1 MLKEQGWTRKNY
13 EVLKELIQAHRS
25 SAETQKYDR
34 NYVVADWDNTS
45 AMYDVQ
51 DAVFLY
57 QLFELRYAMD
67 PEDFLYILRKEFE
80 MEEGSHAYR
89 ISEQIAKGYT
99 LLYERKKREGIDK
112 LKGEEDYRTFVAL
125 MVYFYNEL
133 SYAQLD
139 YGRGCHRILYLFY
152 KMTEEEVR
160 ILTKDA
166 LDFWMKAPL
175 KILRLAFDFEGEKIR
190 TCIQTGIRRIP
201 QQADLYDKLRNNNID
216 IYICTASSELV
227 VEEVASSEVLGY
239 GFSKG
244 EVVGMNLLKDE
255 EGRFLAEVDT
265 DKLLTY
271 MQGKADYL
279 ARLEELYGKAPI
291 LYMGDSNGDYQ
302 ALTYPNL
309 EVGLIV
315 NIEKTGEINRLKE
328 MAGRAYEGGTRYLL
342 QGRDE
347 RIGEFI
353 DSETSIELE
362 R

>member
-13 EVLKELIQAHRS
+13 EVLKELIRAHRS
-25 SAETQKYDR
+25 SEETQKYDR

-67 PEDFLYILRKEFE
+67 PEDFLYVLRKEFE

-89 ISEQIAKGYT
+89 ISAQIAQVYSR
-99 LLYERKKREGIDK
+99 LYEMRNEGIDK
-112 LKGEEDYRTFVAL
+112 LKDEEDYRNFVAS

-133 SYAQLD
+133 SYVQLD
-139 YGRGCHRILYLFY
+139 YGKGCHRILYLFCG
-152 KMTEEEVR
+152 MSEEEVR
-160 ILTKDA
+160 ILTREA
-166 LDFWMKAPL
+166 LDFWMKEPL
-175 KILRLAFDFEGEKIR
+175 KILKLEFDFEGDKIQ
-190 TCIQTGIRRIP
+190 TCIRTGIRKIS
-201 QQADLYDKLRNNNID
+201 QQADLYEKLRNNNID
-216 IYICTASSELV
+216 VYICTASSELI
-227 VEEVASSEVLGY
+227 VEEVASSKALGY

-244 EVVGMNLLKDE
+244 EIVGMNIRKDE

-279 ARLEELYGKAPI
+279 ARLEKLYSKAPI

-309 EVGLIV
+309 KVGLIV

-328 MAGRAYEGGTRYLL
+328 MARRAYEGGTRYLL

-353 DSETSIELE
+353 DSETSIELA